1 MALSLP
7 VTGAADVIDDVED
20 AVEFWENR
28 NADKFAFWQEVL
40 EALNGAEISDEL
52 MEEVSQSWANAN
64 PGGRMYN
71 TWKGVYDTLTAAKA
85 LQDIEPVT
93 EEEVPEIPATDE
105 SEEEVPT
112 LEPVTEE
119 EIPATEETEVEV
131 PVAVIEAVEDA
142 VEFWENRNADKFAF
156 WQEVLEAL
164 NGAEISDELMEEVSQ
179 SWANANSG
187 GRMYNT
193 WKGVYEAFTALRAE
207 PEESPKPVDQNEV
220 GDTDNVVDWEI
231 PDVQPE
237 DAPEDLVVLQS
248 DENNNNPVQPAWFD
262 PPEAEGTPPPA
273 WFNPGG
279 GYTKAKTKDGYLG
292 WRESQWGQTSFATE
306 NPDHYTED
314 RCDQNGECI
323 ALVPQD
329 AFPGVDCSIE
339 PNKCRQI
346 ANPDGILDWTYYS
359 YEDAQ
364 VNEDYPGRNLAK
376 LGWGPWDDLP
386 METRGAITGI
396 ALPSYTE
403 MAAELGAVGTSNGW
417 AVSTLTGTARYEGE
431 AEGVFRPDLF
441 GTVYGT
447 KDDPSTPD
455 KNEYDDGD
463 PRISLTV
470 NFDNLTIDGE
480 LTARMTAQRLGFG
493 PPVRQSLGL
502 DEGYRWHS
510 AHSHFFECPDSTC
523 AETYTAVRPSSK
535 NDGDGTYVHGRI
547 ETTVDV
553 DEMLRT
559 PVVRWNGVRFVY
571 SGGHAFSSFDGQ
583 GLWGEFI
590 ATCKSGSENTCFGH
604 VDSTAAIRGY
614 INHPRFVGSYGAA
627 KCASDG
633 TCPGFE
639 MPELVPGTV
648 VHAYDSWGPWDDL
661 PLATRQDIAGTAT
674 VADMTARQKHTG
686 DNRTFWLPDGTG
698 LTHGGPI
705 RETWWVPTSLP
716 SSGTATW
723 RTHGDSFNAVINP
736 AYSDLSD
743 PILTLTADLSAGTI
757 GAGITFMQSGTRT
770 EALESWSGLTV
781 TDGGF
786 SGDGLTGQVHNWRL
800 KYLQGSTV
808 IQSHNTGAA
817 AIFGTV
823 NTERVVGTYHA
834 DRDE

>member
-1 MALSLP
+1 MRHVNRLFLAMALSLP

-20 AVEFWENR
+20 AMEFWENR

-40 EALNGAEISDEL
+40 DALNGAEISDDL
-52 MEEVSQSWANAN
+52 MERVTQSWNGAN
-64 PGGRMYN
+64 PSGKMYE
-71 TWKGVYDTLTAAKA
+71 TWRGVFDAFTQAISARDQYTVPETETVVVETLTT
-85 LQDIEPVT
+85 V
-93 EEEVPEIPATDE
+93 EEIPPATD
-105 SEEEVPT
+105 
-112 LEPVTEE
+112 
-119 EIPATEETEVEV
+119 ETEVEV
-131 PVAVIEAVEDA
+131 PVAVIEAVEDT
-142 VEFWENRNADKFAF
+142 VDFWENRNADRVAF
-156 WQEVLEAL
+156 WREVLEAL
-164 NGAEISDELMEEVSQ
+164 NGAEISDELMEKVSLA
-179 SWANANSG
+179 WANANPG
-187 GRMYNT
+187 GRMYDT
-193 WKGVYEAFTALRAE
+193 WKGVYEAFTALSAE
-207 PEESPKPVDQNEV
+207 TEESPKPVAQDEV

-262 PPEAEGTPPPA
+262 PPEVEGTPPPA

-279 GYTKAKTKDGYLG
+279 GYSSQWHEDGYAG
-292 WRESQWGQTSFATE
+292 WYTTQWGEEYSSGDT
-306 NPDHYTED
+306 TED
-314 RCDQNGECI
+314 RCDDSGVCKIYLPRPEY
-323 ALVPQD
+323 
-329 AFPGVDCSIE
+329 PGANCSTE
-339 PNKCRQI
+339 QQKCRPVT
-346 ANPDGILDWTYYS
+346 NPDGIPDYTYHS
-359 YEDAQ
+359 YEDAAFTH
-364 VNEDYPGRNLAK
+364 PRWGAK
-376 LGWGPWDDLP
+376 MAWGEWGELSSDVRAAVAGIDLP
-386 METRGAITGI
+386 SFGEI
-396 ALPSYTE
+396 
-403 MAAELGAVGTSNGW
+403 AAELGATATGYGYFPS
-417 AVSTLTGTARYEGE
+417 AGTATYEGE
-431 AEGVFRPDLF
+431 AVGVFRPDLF

-447 KDDPSTPD
+447 KDDPSTSD
-455 KNEYDDGD
+455 KNEYDDGG

-470 NFDNLTIDGE
+470 DFGKMLIDGE

-502 DEGYRWHS
+502 EKGYRWHS
-510 AHSHFFECPDSTC
+510 AHSHFFECPNSTC
-523 AETYTAVRPSSK
+523 AESYTAVRADSR

-559 PVVRWNGVRFVY
+559 PVVRWNGIRITGTDDFE
-571 SGGHAFSSFDGQ
+571 GQ
-583 GLWGEFI
+583 GLYGEVI
-590 ATCKSGSENTCFGH
+590 ATCSSGSGDACIWS
-604 VDSTAAIRGY
+604 DATAAIRGY
-614 INHPRFVGSYGAA
+614 INHPRFVGSYGAT

-648 VHAYDSWGPWDDL
+648 VSSYDSWGPWDDL
-661 PLATRQDIAGTAT
+661 PLATRQGIAGTAT
-674 VADMTARQKHTG
+674 VADMTGRQKHTG

-716 SSGTATW
+716 SSGSATW
-723 RTHGDSFNAVINP
+723 KTHGDSFNAVINP
-736 AYSDLSD
+736 AYSGLSD
-743 PILTLTADLSAGTI
+743 PILTLTADLAAGTI
-757 GAGITFMQSGTRT
+757 GGGITFMESGSRT
-770 EALESWSGLTV
+770 AALESWSGLSV

-834 DRDE
+834 DRGE